1 MTETGSFYD
10 SSLPSRDS
18 KLLERNRDN
27 RLPDKD
33 MGGNIPMTVSHR
45 SYVRETDC
53 RLSNR
58 EVDNL
63 YFQLLAI
70 LFSLIAIGFGAFLLS
85 YYLYG
90 FVPVNSR
97 SVSPKTSS

>member
-1 MTETGSFYD
+1 MTVAYQAETVSYW
-10 SSLPSRDS
+10 R
-18 KLLERNRDN
+18 ETDN

-33 MGGNIPMTVSHR
+33 MDGDIPVTLGHR

-58 EVDNL
+58 GVDNL

-70 LFSLIAIGFGAFLLS
+70 FFSLIAIGFGAFLLS

-90 FVPVNSR
+90 YVPVNSR